1 MFIIQEILEKLKQKI
16 GMDRIYTN
24 ESMKK
29 HTSFKIGGNADVFI
43 KIKTV
48 EELLWA
54 LKISK
59 ENNIDV
65 TVIGNGT
72 NLLVKDKG
80 IRGIVLK
87 LELSNIEE
95 IENGFIVE
103 AGVPLITISILAQ
116 KRGLTGLEF
125 ASGIPGTIGG
135 AVKMNAGAY
144 GGQMQDIVTETT
156 YINENFEIKILKKEN
171 HKFAYRETV
180 FNRNNWI
187 VISTKIF
194 LKPEN
199 ANIIKEKMEMYSNK
213 RKQGQPLNFPNAGS
227 IFKRGED
234 FYTAELIDK
243 CDLKG
248 YNIGDA
254 IVSEKHAGFIVNKGN
269 ATAEDVIKL
278 IDYIKRQVKKKFG
291 KDIELE
297 IKIIG
302 E

>member
-72 NLLVKDKG
+72 NLLVKDRG

-144 GGQMQDIVTETT
+144 GGQMQDIVSETT
-156 YINENFEIKILKKEN
+156 YLDENLNFKILKKEE
-171 HKFAYRETV
+171 HEFAYRETI
-180 FNRNNWI
+180 FNRKNWI

-199 ANIIKEKMEMYSNK
+199 ANIIKEKMETYSNK
-213 RKQGQPLNFPNAGS
+213 RKQCQPLDFPNAGS
-227 IFKRGED
+227 IFKRGEN

-278 IDYIKRQVKKKFG
+278 IDYIKSQVKKKFR